1 MNENQKPAPSPAEM
15 MSKFIEGQ
23 TSTNANITSF
33 VEGVKSLIESNAETK
48 SVKEE
53 FEAKF
58 EAKSKEFEAEVKSME
73 AKMQAQIDELNVK
86 KSVNI
91 SGATQVID
99 YSTLS
104 YQVKSDVAGS
114 FISNSQLNQE
124 QAQKALF
131 LYKSFAEK
139 HPELSQ
145 KYNIPKVINYIE
157 EKAIHNSTD
166 ASLGGILRNAPF
178 ILDMV
183 VQQSGESIIR
193 KYANVAS
200 ANAVVIEIPYLMK
213 AGQAKVRGI
222 GQDFEDDIASNFA
235 TKSVT
240 AAEVYAPATFDINVS
255 LTMSD
260 KIGMLL
266 SQVEQNL
273 RYTVYAKLDNYY
285 LGGGVVTQGS
295 QGRIESIIPD
305 ASNQYEYQNNIAD
318 ASYQMQLG
326 KIGFV
331 KSGVNGDVTL
341 DSLNRLSLSLPQN
354 GKRKVFMCH
363 SAVYEKIKGVKDTT
377 GNPYLLNGNG
387 INLFNQEITGINGAQ
402 IVINDRL
409 PLDTAIYGDIAGG
422 YTIVDSFGGYNML
435 DRPGTNNSGVNRI
448 IARVFSTAMITS
460 YQAYRLYKLVA

>member
-1 MNENQKPAPSPAEM
+1 MSENIKTPEAMVGEAVAHALSPVLATMAE
-15 MSKFIEGQ
+15 
-23 TSTNANITSF
+23 NI
-33 VEGVKSLIESNAETK
+33 KSVFEANAEAK

-53 FEAKF
+53 FEAKSKEI
-58 EAKSKEFEAEVKSME
+58 EAKAEAEIKSVKE
-73 AKMQAQIDELNVK
+73 EFHARLDEMNEK
-86 KSVNI
+86 KSVNV

-99 YSTLS
+99 YSTLN
-104 YQVKSDVAGS
+104 YQVKSDVASS
-114 FISNSQLNQE
+114 FLDGTQYNQE
-124 QAQKALF
+124 HGQKALF
-131 LYKSFAEK
+131 LYKTFAEK
-139 HPELSQ
+139 YPELSQ
-145 KYNIPKVINYIE
+145 KYNIPQVLNYIE
-157 EKAIHNSTD
+157 EKSIVHNSTD
-166 ASLGGILRNAPF
+166 ANLGGILRNAPF
-178 ILDMV
+178 ILDMI

-193 KYANVAS
+193 KYATVAS
-200 ANAVVIEIPYLMK
+200 ANTTVIEIPYLMK
-213 AGQAKVRGI
+213 AGQAKTRSV
-222 GQDFEDDIASNFA
+222 GQDFEDNIAANFA

-240 AAEVYAPATFDINVS
+240 AAEVYAPATFDINTS
-255 LTMSD
+255 LTMSE
-260 KIGMLL
+260 KMGMLL
-266 SQVEQNL
+266 SQVENNL
-273 RYTVYAKLDNYY
+273 RYNVYAKLDNYY
-285 LGGGVVTQGS
+285 LGGGVITQGS

-305 ASNQYEYQNNIAD
+305 ASNQYEYQNNIVD

-331 KSGVNGDVTL
+331 KSGANGDVTF

-363 SAVYEKIKGVKDTT
+363 SAVYERIKGIKDTA

-435 DRPGTNNSGVNRI
+435 SRPGTNNSGVNRI

>member
-1 MNENQKPAPSPAEM
+1 MSENQKTPEAMVGEAVAHALSPVLATMAE
-15 MSKFIEGQ
+15 
-23 TSTNANITSF
+23 NI
-33 VEGVKSLIESNAETK
+33 KSVFESNAETK
-48 SVKEE
+48 SAKEE
-53 FEAKF
+53 F
-58 EAKSKEFEAEVKSME
+58 EAKSKEFEAKAEAEIKSVKE
-73 AKMQAQIDELNVK
+73 EFNARLDEMKAK
-86 KSVNI
+86 KSVNV

-99 YSTLS
+99 YSTLN
-104 YQVKSDVAGS
+104 YQVKSDVASS
-114 FISNSQLNQE
+114 FLDGTQYNQE
-124 QAQKALF
+124 HGQKALF
-131 LYKSFAEK
+131 LYKTFAEK
-139 HPELSQ
+139 YPELSQ
-145 KYNIPKVINYIE
+145 KYNIPQVLNYIE
-157 EKAIHNSTD
+157 EKSIVHNSTD
-166 ASLGGILRNAPF
+166 ANLGGILRNAPF
-178 ILDMV
+178 ILDMI

-193 KYANVAS
+193 KYATVAS
-200 ANAVVIEIPYLMK
+200 ANTTVIEIPYLMK
-213 AGQAKVRGI
+213 AGQAKTRSV
-222 GQDFEDDIASNFA
+222 GQDFEDNIAANFA

-240 AAEVYAPATFDINVS
+240 AAEVYAPATFDINTS
-255 LTMSD
+255 LTMSE
-260 KIGMLL
+260 KMGMLL
-266 SQVEQNL
+266 SQVENNL
-273 RYTVYAKLDNYY
+273 RYNVYAKLDNYY
-285 LGGGVVTQGS
+285 LGGGVITQGS

-331 KSGVNGDVTL
+331 KSGANGDVTL

-363 SAVYEKIKGVKDTT
+363 SAVYEKIKGIKDTT

-435 DRPGTNNSGVNRI
+435 SRPGTNNSGVNRI

>member
-1 MNENQKPAPSPAEM
+1 MSENTKSPEVLMGEAFANAIAPTLAQQGEQIKALTETLTETKSAKEELEAKSKEIEAKAE
-15 MSKFIEGQ
+15 
-23 TSTNANITSF
+23 
-33 VEGVKSLIESNAETK
+33 AEIK

-53 FEAKF
+53 FHARL
-58 EAKSKEFEAEVKSME
+58 
-73 AKMQAQIDELNVK
+73 DEMNEK
-86 KSVNI
+86 KSVNV

-99 YSTLS
+99 YSTLN
-104 YQVKSDVAGS
+104 YQVKSDVASS
-114 FISNSQLNQE
+114 FLDGTQYNQE
-124 QAQKALF
+124 HGQKALF
-131 LYKSFAEK
+131 LYKTFAEK
-139 HPELSQ
+139 YPELSQ
-145 KYNIPKVINYIE
+145 KYNIPQVLNYIE
-157 EKAIHNSTD
+157 EKSIVHNSTD
-166 ASLGGILRNAPF
+166 ANLGGILRNAPF
-178 ILDMV
+178 ILDMI

-193 KYANVAS
+193 KYATVAS
-200 ANAVVIEIPYLMK
+200 ANTTVIEIPYLMK
-213 AGQAKVRGI
+213 EGQAKTRSV
-222 GQDFEDDIASNFA
+222 GQDFEDNIAANFA

-240 AAEVYAPATFDINVS
+240 AAEVYAPATFDINTS
-255 LTMSD
+255 LTMSE
-260 KIGMLL
+260 KMGMLL
-266 SQVEQNL
+266 SQVENNL
-273 RYTVYAKLDNYY
+273 RYNVYAKLDNYY
-285 LGGGVVTQGS
+285 LGGGVITQGS

-331 KSGVNGDVTL
+331 KSGANGDVTF

-363 SAVYEKIKGVKDTT
+363 SAVYERIKGIKDTA
-377 GNPYLLNGNG
+377 GNQYLLNGNG

-435 DRPGTNNSGVNRI
+435 SRPGTNNSGVNRI